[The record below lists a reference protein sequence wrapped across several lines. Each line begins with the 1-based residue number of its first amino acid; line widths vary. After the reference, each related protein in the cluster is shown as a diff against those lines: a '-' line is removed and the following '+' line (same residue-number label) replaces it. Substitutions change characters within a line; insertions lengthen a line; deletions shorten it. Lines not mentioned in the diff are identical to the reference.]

1 MDWQQVVAL
10 AIVAVTAS
18 LMIWARL
25 NGRRRGCG
33 CGSCENLDF
42 VRAEEPSKA
51 SRRPVGPRL
60 EERSAPRQRPLMRER
75 MS

>member
-1 MDWQQVVAL
+1 MEWQQVVAL

-33 CGSCENLDF
+33 CGACERL
-42 VRAEEPSKA
+42 VRIEEPA
-51 SRRPVGPRL
+51 RRPRRPVGPRL
-60 EERSAPRQRPLMRER
+60 EERPSRGQRPMMRER
-75 MS
+75 TS